1 MMKKLFCLCLC
12 LVSFLC
18 VLSSCKKDENIIIV
32 GTMYQPG
39 EPILNFVKDK
49 FEEKGYQLKIQ
60 LFNNFSLPND
70 ALAEKSIDA
79 NLFQHKPFLDNYN
92 EAQHQDLK
100 SVLAYYDCVYGGY
113 TKKQITSVEDIPN
126 GSKITIASDAS
137 NLSRCLYIL
146 QATGLITLEENI
158 ETAMIEN
165 IVSNPKNLQIVPVSA
180 ELIAQTLDDEDTY
193 LGIVNANYAIAA
205 GLTDKQL
212 ICQEADPQHKNANIL
227 AVRSEDVH
235 KQWVK
240 DLIEVLTDE
249 ETIQF
254 IQDTFKGTIV
264 PYCQRVDN

>member
-1 MMKKLFCLCLC
+1 MKKLFCLCLC

-146 QATGLITLEENI
+146 QATGLITLEESKEMVKQGSRNYAKRQLTWFRKDPRAI
-158 ETAMIEN
+158 FLNKDYM
-165 IVSNPKNLQIVPVSA
+165 S
-180 ELIAQTLDDEDTY
+180 DDE
-193 LGIVNANYAIAA
+193 
-205 GLTDKQL
+205 
-212 ICQEADPQHKNANIL
+212 IL
-227 AVRSEDVH
+227 NKIINEN
-235 KQWVK
+235 K
-240 DLIEVLTDE
+240 E
-249 ETIQF
+249 
-254 IQDTFKGTIV
+254 
-264 PYCQRVDN
+264 

>member
-158 ETAMIEN
+158 ETGF
-165 IVSNPKNLQIVPVSA
+165 LQI
-180 ELIAQTLDDEDTY
+180 
-193 LGIVNANYAIAA
+193 
-205 GLTDKQL
+205 
-212 ICQEADPQHKNANIL
+212 
-227 AVRSEDVH
+227 
-235 KQWVK
+235 
-240 DLIEVLTDE
+240 
-249 ETIQF
+249 
-254 IQDTFKGTIV
+254 
-264 PYCQRVDN
+264 

>member
-79 NLFQHKPFLDNYN
+79 NLFQHEPFLDNYN

-193 LGIVNANYAIAA
+193 LGIVNATYAIAA

>member
-79 NLFQHKPFLDNYN
+79 NLFQH
-92 EAQHQDLK
+92 
-100 SVLAYYDCVYGGY
+100 
-113 TKKQITSVEDIPN
+113 
-126 GSKITIASDAS
+126 
-137 NLSRCLYIL
+137 
-146 QATGLITLEENI
+146 GLITLEENI

-193 LGIVNANYAIAA
+193 LGIVNATYAIAA

>member
-1 MMKKLFCLCLC
+1 
-12 LVSFLC
+12 
-18 VLSSCKKDENIIIV
+18 
-32 GTMYQPG
+32 MYKRQ
-39 EPILNFVKDK
+39 
-49 FEEKGYQLKIQ
+49 
-60 LFNNFSLPND
+60 
-70 ALAEKSIDA
+70 EKSIDA

-193 LGIVNANYAIAA
+193 LGIVNATYAIAA